1 VLQGTP
7 ESIKALW
14 EAATYIERALLL
26 TPYDA
31 TRWSNLAEFERRLMN
46 WQNALICARR
56 GHDCDSKDSEPLSE
70 LVVIFTNLGDWSEA
84 SEALEKL
91 EMIGR
96 TAWSASVA
104 ARLHLYGG
112 RAETALA
119 RIDDALSSDPHNLGY
134 LGIKS
139 LILRRLGRWSESLE
153 IATVPVVW
161 TASGEE

>member
-1 VLQGTP
+1 
-7 ESIKALW
+7 
-14 EAATYIERALLL
+14 
-26 TPYDA
+26 
-31 TRWSNLAEFERRLMN
+31 LAEFERRLMN

-70 LVVIFTNLGDWSEA
+70 LVVILTNVGDWSEA

-153 IATVPVVW
+153 IS
-161 TASGEE
+161 ASSR